1 MLFCVF
7 SALLCHIG
15 ELINKGKDYL
25 VILQIRPLLLNK
37 RELSCT
43 RAFNHS

>member
-1 MLFCVF
+1 MLFSVF
-7 SALLCHIG
+7 SALLCDIR

-25 VILQIRPLLLNK
+25 VILQIRPLSLNK

-43 RAFNHS
+43 RAFNNS